1 MAKFLLMLT
10 TLLLRRTIGLVIG
23 VVITAILGR
32 GQTACRTRQG
42 VNLVRRLTR
51 F

>member
-1 MAKFLLMLT
+1 MAKFLLMFT
-10 TLLLRRTIGLVIG
+10 TLLFRRTIGLVIG

-32 GQTACRTRQG
+32 GQRARRTRQG